1 MHDAQCLRD
10 SIVKFF
16 QYIVTLAASRLK
28 MDNLEKKVESEV
40 TVAFRNKLI
49 CKKCYILP
57 RPDTEVM
64 RCANCT
70 SILCSKCCGG
80 TRCPLCQTES
90 KNPRCSTIIKDPE
103 LLVFLS
109 GFKTHPC
116 INVKNGCLEEIPAK
130 LDELIA
136 HDLSC
141 VFQKVSC
148 PGCQKTIIFKDFG
161 QHLKYAHVNDRISI
175 YDDTIYHLTKKKF
188 LTCMASDQF
197 FYLNA
202 YNHQFYPQFKE
213 INNCLYVRTL
223 MLGLEEEAIPF
234 KIEITFFL
242 ENGKNF
248 TIEDNVYPI
257 TKGKDPLLE
266 TSVQCHL
273 KKLTE
278 YYDAKTKQLKN
289 QRNIDFSLKIISPK
303 LDEIAKDQLFESGTT
318 YFYFPYCGVGWY

>member
-197 FYLNA
+197 
-202 YNHQFYPQFKE
+202 
-213 INNCLYVRTL
+213 TL
-223 MLGLEEEAIPF
+223 M
-234 KIEITFFL
+234 
-242 ENGKNF
+242 
-248 TIEDNVYPI
+248 
-257 TKGKDPLLE
+257 
-266 TSVQCHL
+266 SSS
-273 KKLTE
+273 
-278 YYDAKTKQLKN
+278 LKN
-289 QRNIDFSLKIISPK
+289 ARTNISFLIFLSYK
-303 LDEIAKDQLFESGTT
+303 
-318 YFYFPYCGVGWY
+318 WYINAFFDR